1 MASSSIDAPDASEDL
16 GTVHDGEE
24 NVRLREDS
32 VNLTYTV
39 PCLMSINGKVCGS
52 PDDALIRE
60 IGRFAINTSIGFS
73 ARFIY
78 NQATIPRFRVLVIF
92 RFSKLGGSYESLNL
106 GLIDIPFNQE
116 LPAPRIAF
124 LKSEEAKK
132 ELSQFGDTLSIPF
145 EIGCTILELKPS
157 KVLVA
162 INERR
167 VPANKPEIKE
177 QIAVLKKALDS
188 AVHNPFAFQFFFNG
202 DHTQSENGIERSL
215 YQAIKGI
222 RHFHGMHAKGHDFL
236 SKWFALCKNTHAL
249 TEETVIRLSKEN
261 QLEAKRPMIDAMP
274 AQHQFASKDELSVA
288 LAYGLIDQFD
298 MEQAHI
304 NERNAQS
311 FKCHFAGLKNLKSP
325 NDLPEALIL
334 VVTAD
339 SKELRL
345 LPPKGKKLKCCIEGL
360 ERQPNEPRLT
370 DKVEKFM
377 HIISDIFEG
386 EMDAASRRSQLSNYT
401 RVGNIEE
408 RNKVTQAF
416 MSLHDIIV
424 NGNTTDPKGE
434 LRQLV
439 ATHLDVLS
447 AKDGIVLDGDEHERL
462 KWFNGERLD
471 FNLPELGSKVAAFIL
486 KIPKEPK
493 AEADGGDRRPINV
506 QIPVPSN
513 KAAYKTF
520 LQTEFWETT
529 STCQFREELIESPTR
544 RDITGLAELLNPRSV
559 QDAALQVSEYAQ
571 NIYNW
576 STDFRDY
583 KPLEDESNV
592 SERFSIFQDIV
603 QGKEDVPE
611 GLLRWYGDLDQDQKD
626 GIENLKTASNSMV
639 SVVGCF
645 GSGKT
650 SFGIFLHKG
659 IEIGDP
665 DSKILWVA
673 PNNSIIDDL
682 PAKYNSLCERY
693 GFEDYKSTC
702 PLRVYSLP
710 KELKAGTKLIGQ
722 KFTEFNQATSAK
734 DAEKATGD
742 NEDEIGAIEHF
753 MAVKMLDDCWSRHR
767 NRSHPHKNFANSS
780 LHVSVYEEFN
790 RDHFRFPELYT
801 LWKSVETNDILA
813 ETTYDVI
820 KDVMLDMYRSKLG
833 QARSVCTTPTAARD
847 SKLRTFFR
855 PNTLIFDEAARMHE
869 ITLFSTIAGYPTVTT
884 VIQIG
889 DPNQLKPY
897 TGQPHIDAQLPF
909 GAQVSVSNLER
920 IDVSGVTT
928 IPLMTNHRQFAD
940 LYKDPGAIIYQKRVK
955 SGVEKQWTPQALH
968 ANAMLK
974 EYFHPEV
981 PKRQNRIMISIEGSS
996 PRKVG
1001 SSWTDPVHIDFAC
1014 MTTNAVMS
1022 DQKFTG
1028 PEDLPGTVSLLCMYN
1043 AFRADLDE
1051 AIRKA
1056 GMAKYIDEI
1065 LPGMHRPRL
1074 SVRSVDSSQGF
1085 EADINII
1092 FMSRDPTKGVGFCG
1106 DMNRLNVTLTR
1117 SRLAEVWVWNSAC
1130 LSVYPYPYRNPECM
1144 YLKKLFDHVERRQGS
1159 FTIQHCKTC
1168 SGFGHA
1174 SDGCKSEDAG
1184 HELQKFLDNTV
1195 CAECNQP
1202 GHTHFNCVTCQAC
1215 KGKGHLAKDCPA
1227 GNPRTYYNCN
1237 EPGHLAVACPKSKQS
1252 RSITCNRCG
1261 QQGHKKSE
1269 CPNRGICYK
1278 CGELG
1283 HLKINC
1289 TVQGLRCGNCGR
1301 DHATKACR
1309 KQNSR
1314 KRNRDKDDFKDE
1326 EEAF

>member
-1 MASSSIDAPDASEDL
+1 MYLVTYLPSCLTTTRQSRASHYTRCGNSGVLNQILLFFFFEGRSARPSYVATYPIRRVHPLNPHSSPGSAGVHIPIIPQQATENSTMASSSIDAPDASEDL

-583 KPLEDESNV
+583 KPLEDESN
-592 SERFSIFQDIV
+592 
-603 QGKEDVPE
+603 GKEDVPE

-645 GSGKT
+645 GS
-650 SFGIFLHKG
+650 G

-780 LHVSVYEEFN
+780 LHVSV
-790 RDHFRFPELYT
+790 FPELYT

-833 QARSVCTTPTAARD
+833 QARS
-847 SKLRTFFR
+847 LRTFFR

-940 LYKDPGAIIYQKRVK
+940 LYKDPGAIIYQK
-955 SGVEKQWTPQALH
+955 PLH

-981 PKRQNRIMISIEGSS
+981 PKRQNL
-996 PRKVG
+996 G

-1028 PEDLPGTVSLLCMYN
+1028 PEDLPGTVSLLC
-1043 AFRADLDE
+1043 
-1051 AIRKA
+1051 IKA

-1106 DMNRLNVTLTR
+1106 DMNRLNV
-1117 SRLAEVWVWNSAC
+1117 WVWNSAC

-1168 SGFGHA
+1168 SGF
-1174 SDGCKSEDAG
+1174 DAG

-1202 GHTHFNCVTCQAC
+1202 GHTHFNCPKTVRLETPGLTTTAMNLDISQLLAQKANSLDLSRATAAANKDTRRVNVPTEGFVTS
-1215 KGKGHLAKDCPA
+1215 
-1227 GNPRTYYNCN
+1227 
-1237 EPGHLAVACPKSKQS
+1237 AV
-1252 RSITCNRCG
+1252 N
-1261 QQGHKKSE
+1261 
-1269 CPNRGICYK
+1269 
-1278 CGELG
+1278 
-1283 HLKINC
+1283 
-1289 TVQGLRCGNCGR
+1289 
-1301 DHATKACR
+1301 
-1309 KQNSR
+1309 
-1314 KRNRDKDDFKDE
+1314 
-1326 EEAF
+1326 